1 MNSSRFL
8 LWWDRVIAMTVK
20 ELKQLFRAAPKGL
33 SVGQGNLQQRHK
45 ERLVLYWVT

>member
-20 ELKQLFRAAPKGL
+20 ELKQLFRDP
-33 SVGQGNLQQRHK
+33 
-45 ERLVLYWVT
+45 VLLAIIVYFLPLTFIWQATA